1 MMDGKSASR
10 ISFCLLITNMVLAF
24 YQSHPGAVSL
34 IQVKLPSLCFM
45 YFLELFLICSY
56 DSNARFVSSQ
66 DVYSSW
72 PNCSTEVK
80 YQPSDQSSLQP
91 QSSVFRSYQLVL
103 INNKT
108 CTNAKSTGT
117 STNGPIV
124 AAIASLL
131 ASP

>member
-1 MMDGKSASR
+1 MELETQLKNGITFDLLILPGQNYYYKKKFHHNVIIPLHSPLFNRVSAMMDGKSASR

-24 YQSHPGAVSL
+24 YQSHPGVVSL

-72 PNCSTEVK
+72 LNCSTE
-80 YQPSDQSSLQP
+80 
-91 QSSVFRSYQLVL
+91 
-103 INNKT
+103 N
-108 CTNAKSTGT
+108 
-117 STNGPIV
+117 
-124 AAIASLL
+124 
-131 ASP
+131 